1 MAYLQFVS
9 IIFSTLQ
16 LNWKHACLVIECDH
30 LLEPD
35 SWQVAAKQ
43 QICLGFWKSYNALA
57 LCAAF
62 GLQFRICETE
72 LYPRGINFCDYYN
85 LASWNYWNL

>member
-43 QICLGFWKSYNALA
+43 
-57 LCAAF
+57 
-62 GLQFRICETE
+62 
-72 LYPRGINFCDYYN
+72 
-85 LASWNYWNL
+85 